1 MQKVANVELV
11 QAIED
16 IQAIAAEHESLAGA
30 AFVLGLNPA
39 ELNEAAT
46 WAVDLHLSHL
56 LPRWGDE
63 LAGAR
68 SQAERLWAQTYLGA
82 WRLRQQLNY
91 PWPLD
96 ELGLAVW
103 IYASAPG
110 IAARHFEFGGE
121 ACLLEASS
129 ALLPELEAALDEIGD
144 PLWQAIK
151 QLLHNAVACALR

>member
-1 MQKVANVELV
+1 MSSRTGTGFTHPTGQNRVCAPHTRLSPRR
-11 QAIED
+11 ARP
-16 IQAIAAEHESLAGA
+16 SAGCT
-30 AFVLGLNPA
+30 P
-39 ELNEAAT
+39 
-46 WAVDLHLSHL
+46 
-56 LPRWGDE
+56 
-63 LAGAR
+63 
-68 SQAERLWAQTYLGA
+68 
-82 WRLRQQLNY
+82 QLNY

-103 IYASAPG
+103 IYASAPV

-129 ALLPELEAALDEIGD
+129 AFLPELDAALDEIGD